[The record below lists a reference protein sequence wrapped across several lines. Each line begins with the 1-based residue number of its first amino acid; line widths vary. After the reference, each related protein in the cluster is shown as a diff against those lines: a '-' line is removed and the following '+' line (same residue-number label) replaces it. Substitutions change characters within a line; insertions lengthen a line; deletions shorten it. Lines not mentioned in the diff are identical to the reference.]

1 MTLDLGALVERVAP
15 ILVFLVAITLV
26 AEICDL
32 SGLFDVAAH
41 RAARLARGRV
51 AVLWLLVVVL
61 AVACTILLSLDTT
74 AVLLT
79 PVAITVA
86 RQVGA
91 PPLPFAMTTLW
102 LANTASLLLPVS
114 NLTNLL
120 ALHPFRDLQVDTFG
134 YIRLMA
140 PPAAAAVVATVAV
153 LWLLHRRELTGGY
166 TTPPPDEPHDL
177 VLTRIAGVVCV
188 LLAPAFVLGVQPAL
202 ASLPAAAILLAA
214 TYWRA
219 PELLRRISLPWLTV
233 VGVCV
238 LFLVV
243 QAALDWGLKEWLQTV
258 VGGGHSLSAL
268 LRVSGVGALAA
279 NGINNLPAY
288 LALEPTATDS
298 PARLAALLVGVNA
311 GPIVTMW
318 GSVATLLWAQ
328 RCRSAGLKVDARRIA
343 GAGALCAVT
352 VVVAATATLA
362 ATAS

>member
-1 MTLDLGALVERVAP
+1 VPFDLSQLVERVGP

-41 RAARLARGRV
+41 SAARVARGRV
-51 AVLWLLVVVL
+51 MLLWLLLVGL

-120 ALHPFRDLQVDTFG
+120 ALHPLSELEIGTRG
-134 YIRLMA
+134 YIGLMA
-140 PPAAAAVVATVAV
+140 APAAVAIIATVAV
-153 LWLLHRRELTGGY
+153 LWLLHRRQLDRTYE
-166 TTPPPDEPHDL
+166 TPPRAEPHDL
-177 VLTRIAGVVCV
+177 VLTQIAGGVCV
-188 LLAPAFVLGVQPAL
+188 LLAPAFVVGVQPAV
-202 ASLPAAAILLAA
+202 ASVPAAVVLLAA

-219 PELLRRISLPWLTV
+219 PELLRRIRMPWLTV
-233 VGVCV
+233 LGICV
-238 LFLVV
+238 LFLVID
-243 QAALDWGLKEWLQTV
+243 AALRLGLEAWLQTV
-258 VGGGHSLSAL
+258 VGHGSSVLAL
-268 LRVSGVGALAA
+268 LRVSGLGALAA

-288 LALEPTATDS
+288 LALEPTAADS
-298 PARLAALLVGVNA
+298 SVRLAALLIGVNA

-328 RCRSAGLKVDARRIA
+328 RCRSAGMRIDVGRIA
-343 GAGALCAVT
+343 RTGTVCAVT
-352 VVVAATATLA
+352 VVVTATLTLA
-362 ATAS
+362 AVPR

>member
-1 MTLDLGALVERVAP
+1 VLLDLAQLVERVAP

-32 SGLFDVAAH
+32 AGLFDVAAH
-41 RAARLARGRV
+41 YAARLAKGHV
-51 AVLWLLVVVL
+51 LVLWLLVVVL
-61 AVACTILLSLDTT
+61 AVLSTTVLSLDTT

-120 ALHPFRDLQVDTFG
+120 ALHPFAALDVRTLG

-140 PPAAAAVVATVAV
+140 VPAVTAALATVAV
-153 LWLLHRRELTGGY
+153 LWLLHRRDLRGSY
-166 TTPPPDEPHDL
+166 ATPPLAEPHDR
-177 VLTRIAGVVCV
+177 VLTQVTGVVCG
-188 LLAPAFVLGVQPAL
+188 LLAVAFVAGVQPAL
-202 ASLPAAAILLAA
+202 ASVPAAGVLVAA

-219 PELLRRISLPWLTV
+219 PELLRRIRMPWLTV
-233 VGVCV
+233 IGICV

-243 QAALDWGLKEWLQTV
+243 DAALRFGLEAWLRTV
-258 VGGGHSLSAL
+258 VGTGTTVGDL
-268 LRVSGVGALAA
+268 LRVSGLGALTA

-288 LALEPTATDS
+288 LALEPTVADS
-298 PARLAALLVGVNA
+298 PTRLAALLVGVNT

-328 RCRSAGLKVDARRIA
+328 RCRSAGLEVTARHLA
-343 GAGALCAVT
+343 ATGALCAVA
-352 VVVAATATLA
+352 VVAAATLTLA
-362 ATAS
+362 ATA